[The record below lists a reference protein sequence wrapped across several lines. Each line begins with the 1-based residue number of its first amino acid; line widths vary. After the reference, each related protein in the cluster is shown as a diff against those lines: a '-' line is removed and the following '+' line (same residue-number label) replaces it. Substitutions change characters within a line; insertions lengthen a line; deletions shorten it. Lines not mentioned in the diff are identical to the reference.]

1 MYFCHSNNP
10 QKSLMEQIQTKLYNE
25 MTPDEQ
31 LRYVTD
37 FTSFID
43 KKLPA
48 LEQIGDAWEQST
60 IKDFETGLRL
70 LNAFQFARDF
80 VDKAVR
86 YGDYSARVHRIRI
99 YVDKIKTEIAKGLSL
114 KGADGH
120 TYALVAPSLP
130 ARRRGRPTKEE
141 AAARLRGIDVPKP
154 TDPEMEKQ
162 IIIAR
167 LMGIDVQ
174 VSNVAPREKNN
185 AELAA
190 ERAAR
195 QAAYDQQNPSLFPAL
210 RQAQGPSGS
219 PSGAQTTVA
228 PTTVP
233 EPAALGRRTLAT
245 EGTQEAPALR
255 QAQEP
260 SGAQTTVAEL
270 AEARIINDRLHLSDL
285 AWLCSDE
292 LKARIEQVRA
302 QRTVFGSASERAKLL
317 AEQGADP
324 KTIAPY
330 ARQAEEARE
339 AFESTYAA
347 VDEAL
352 AIQYK
357 RLSIDQP
364 YIERF
369 KARFKGVDLE
379 KVLYI
384 THPYYEKLKSPELD
398 LRIRTLIEQDSPE
411 YAARMKAEEEK
422 KQELQALHRYIVRRD
437 KDASDDRVKTMTQ
450 RIERIRELAG
460 DETADSYL
468 PILEKTK
475 EENKAWRAAKA
486 AAAPQEAES
495 PKPAKPKKK
504 PEKKKR

>member
-1 MYFCHSNNP
+1 
-10 QKSLMEQIQTKLYNE
+10 MEQIQTKLYNE

-48 LEQIGDAWEQST
+48 LEHIGDAWEQST

-195 QAAYDQQNPSLFPAL
+195 QAAYDQQNPSLFPPEPKKDAV
-210 RQAQGPSGS
+210 AS
-219 PSGAQTTVA
+219 PTVA
-228 PTTVP
+228 
-233 EPAALGRRTLAT
+233 ELA
-245 EGTQEAPALR
+245 EAPVLR

-260 SGAQTTVAEL
+260 SGGQSPMADIYTD
-270 AEARIINDRLHLSDL
+270 RIFNDRLHLSDL
-285 AWLCSDE
+285 AWLCSDD

-422 KQELQALHRYIVRRD
+422 KQEVTDILRYLKRRD
-437 KDASDDRVKTMTQ
+437 KMATDVRLKSAKEVKFPRLVELIGEKEAMNYYPLITY
-450 RIERIRELAG
+450 IE
-460 DETADSYL
+460 
-468 PILEKTK
+468 
-475 EENKAWRAAKA
+475 EENRKLHEADGKEKVSETGNS
-486 AAAPQEAES
+486 QEKDKDTKFK
-495 PKPAKPKKK
+495 KPAKKKSDKQK

>member
-1 MYFCHSNNP
+1 
-10 QKSLMEQIQTKLYNE
+10 MEQIQTKLYNE

-48 LEQIGDAWEQST
+48 LEHIGDAWEQST

-99 YVDKIKTEIAKGLSL
+99 YVEKIKNEIAKGLSL

-162 IIIAR
+162 IVIAR

-228 PTTVP
+228 V
-233 EPAALGRRTLAT
+233 
-245 EGTQEAPALR
+245 LR
-255 QAQEP
+255 QARSTGSGQAQEP
-260 SGAQTTVAEL
+260 SGGQSPMADIYTD
-270 AEARIINDRLHLSDL
+270 RIFNDRLHLSDL
-285 AWLCSDE
+285 AWLCSDD

-422 KQELQALHRYIVRRD
+422 KQEVTDILRYLKRRD
-437 KDASDDRVKTMTQ
+437 KMATDVRLKSAKEVKFPRLVELIGEKEAMNYYPLITY
-450 RIERIRELAG
+450 IE
-460 DETADSYL
+460 
-468 PILEKTK
+468 
-475 EENKAWRAAKA
+475 EENRKLHEADGKEKVSETGNSQEKDKDAKFK
-486 AAAPQEAES
+486 
-495 PKPAKPKKK
+495 KPAKKKSDKQKTGKKK
-504 PEKKKR
+504 DGQ

>member
-1 MYFCHSNNP
+1 
-10 QKSLMEQIQTKLYNE
+10 MEQIQTNLYNE

-48 LEQIGDAWEQST
+48 LEHIGDAWEQST

-86 YGDYSARVHRIRI
+86 YGDYSARVHRIRV
-99 YVDKIKTEIAKGLSL
+99 YVEKIKNEIAKGLSL

-167 LMGIDVQ
+167 LMGIEVQ

-195 QAAYDQQNPSLFPAL
+195 QAAYDQQNPSLFPETKEE
-210 RQAQGPSGS
+210 PKE
-219 PSGAQTTVA
+219 TTVS

-233 EPAALGRRTLAT
+233 ELA
-245 EGTQEAPALR
+245 EG
-255 QAQEP
+255 QEP
-260 SGAQTTVAEL
+260 SGGQSPMADIYTD
-270 AEARIINDRLHLSDL
+270 RIFNDRLHLSDL

-486 AAAPQEAES
+486 AAAPQEAEA

>member
-1 MYFCHSNNP
+1 
-10 QKSLMEQIQTKLYNE
+10 MEQIQTKLYNE

-48 LEQIGDAWEQST
+48 LEHIGDAWEQST

-86 YGDYSARVHRIRI
+86 YGDYSARVHRIRV
-99 YVDKIKTEIAKGLSL
+99 YVEKIKNEIAKGLSL

-141 AAARLRGIDVPKP
+141 SAARLRGIDVPKP

-162 IIIAR
+162 IVIAR
-167 LMGIDVQ
+167 LMGIEVQ

-210 RQAQGPSGS
+210 RQAQGPSDS
-219 PSGAQTTVA
+219 PSGAQTTV
-228 PTTVP
+228 PVP
-233 EPAALGRRTLAT
+233 
-245 EGTQEAPALR
+245 R
-255 QAQEP
+255 QAQEPSGGGTVPVGP

-285 AWLCSDE
+285 AWLCSDD

-450 RIERIRELAG
+450 RIDRIRELAG

-475 EENKAWRAAKA
+475 EENKVWRAAKA
-486 AAAPQEAES
+486 AAAPQEAEA

>member
-1 MYFCHSNNP
+1 
-10 QKSLMEQIQTKLYNE
+10 MEQIQTKLYNE

-48 LEQIGDAWEQST
+48 LEHIGDAWEQST

-86 YGDYSARVHRIRI
+86 YGDYSARVHRIRV

-162 IIIAR
+162 IVIAR

-210 RQAQGPSGS
+210 RQAQGPSDS

-228 PTTVP
+228 V
-233 EPAALGRRTLAT
+233 
-245 EGTQEAPALR
+245 LR
-255 QAQEP
+255 KAQEP
-260 SGAQTTVAEL
+260 SGGQSPMADIYTD
-270 AEARIINDRLHLSDL
+270 RIFNDRLHLSDL

-422 KQELQALHRYIVRRD
+422 KQEVTDILRYLKRRD
-437 KDASDDRVKTMTQ
+437 KMATDVRLKSAKEVKFPRLVELIGEKEAMNYYPLITY
-450 RIERIRELAG
+450 IE
-460 DETADSYL
+460 
-468 PILEKTK
+468 
-475 EENKAWRAAKA
+475 EENRKLHEADGKEKVSETGNS
-486 AAAPQEAES
+486 QEKDKDTKFK
-495 PKPAKPKKK
+495 KPAKKKSDKHK
-504 PEKKKR
+504 PEKKKDGQ

>member
-1 MYFCHSNNP
+1 M
-10 QKSLMEQIQTKLYNE
+10 
-25 MTPDEQ
+25 
-31 LRYVTD
+31 
-37 FTSFID
+37 
-43 KKLPA
+43 
-48 LEQIGDAWEQST
+48 
-60 IKDFETGLRL
+60 
-70 LNAFQFARDF
+70 
-80 VDKAVR
+80 DKAVR

-114 KGADGH
+114 KGTDGH

-162 IIIAR
+162 IVIAR

-195 QAAYDQQNPSLFPAL
+195 QAAYDQQNPSLFP
-210 RQAQGPSGS
+210 PE
-219 PSGAQTTVA
+219 PKKEPKETTVA

-233 EPAALGRRTLAT
+233 ELV
-245 EGTQEAPALR
+245 EG
-255 QAQEP
+255 
-260 SGAQTTVAEL
+260 
-270 AEARIINDRLHLSDL
+270 RIINDRLHLSDL
-285 AWLCSDE
+285 AWLCSDD

-324 KTIAPY
+324 TTIAPY

-450 RIERIRELAG
+450 RIARIRALAG

-486 AAAPQEAES
+486 AAAPQEAEA

>member
-1 MYFCHSNNP
+1 
-10 QKSLMEQIQTKLYNE
+10 MEQIQTKLYNE

-48 LEQIGDAWEQST
+48 LEHIGDAWEQST

-86 YGDYSARVHRIRI
+86 YGDYSARVHRIRV

-167 LMGIDVQ
+167 LMGIEVQ

-195 QAAYDQQNPSLFPAL
+195 QAAYDQQNPSLFPETKEE
-210 RQAQGPSGS
+210 PKE
-219 PSGAQTTVA
+219 TTVA
-228 PTTVP
+228 PTTAP
-233 EPAALGRRTLAT
+233 ELAALGRRTLAT
-245 EGTQEAPALR
+245 EGTQEG
-255 QAQEP
+255 QGP

-285 AWLCSDE
+285 AWLCSDD

-422 KQELQALHRYIVRRD
+422 KQEVTDILRYLKRRD
-437 KDASDDRVKTMTQ
+437 KMATDVRLKSAKEVKFPRLVELIGEKEAMNYYPLITY
-450 RIERIRELAG
+450 IE
-460 DETADSYL
+460 
-468 PILEKTK
+468 
-475 EENKAWRAAKA
+475 EENRKLHEADGKEKVSETGNSQEKDKDAKFK
-486 AAAPQEAES
+486 
-495 PKPAKPKKK
+495 KPAKKKSDKQK

>member
-1 MYFCHSNNP
+1 
-10 QKSLMEQIQTKLYNE
+10 MEQIQTKLYNE

-99 YVDKIKTEIAKGLSL
+99 YVEKIKTEIAKGLSL

-167 LMGIDVQ
+167 LMGIEVQ

-195 QAAYDQQNPSLFPAL
+195 QAAYDQQNPSLFPPEPKKDA
-210 RQAQGPSGS
+210 
-219 PSGAQTTVA
+219 VA
-228 PTTVP
+228 SPTTVP
-233 EPAALGRRTLAT
+233 EPA
-245 EGTQEAPALR
+245 EGPVLR

-486 AAAPQEAES
+486 AAAPQEAEA

>member
-1 MYFCHSNNP
+1 
-10 QKSLMEQIQTKLYNE
+10 MEQIQTKLYNE

-48 LEQIGDAWEQST
+48 LEHIGDAWEQST

-86 YGDYSARVHRIRI
+86 YGDYSARVHRIRV
-99 YVDKIKTEIAKGLSL
+99 YVDKIKNEIAKGLSL

-162 IIIAR
+162 IVIAR
-167 LMGIDVQ
+167 LMGIEVQ

-195 QAAYDQQNPSLFPAL
+195 QAAYDQQNPSLFPETKEDTGVL
-210 RQAQGPSGS
+210 RQAQEPSG
-219 PSGAQTTVA
+219 GG
-228 PTTVP
+228 TVP
-233 EPAALGRRTLAT
+233 V
-245 EGTQEAPALR
+245 
-255 QAQEP
+255 EP

-486 AAAPQEAES
+486 AAAPQEAEA

>member
-1 MYFCHSNNP
+1 
-10 QKSLMEQIQTKLYNE
+10 MEQIQTKLYNE

-48 LEQIGDAWEQST
+48 LEHIGDAWEQST

-86 YGDYSARVHRIRI
+86 YGDYSARVHRIRV
-99 YVDKIKTEIAKGLSL
+99 YVDKIKNEIAKGLSL

-195 QAAYDQQNPSLFPAL
+195 QAAYDQQNPSLFPETKEQPKQTTVAPTTVPEL
-210 RQAQGPSGS
+210 VEGPSGS

-228 PTTVP
+228 V
-233 EPAALGRRTLAT
+233 
-245 EGTQEAPALR
+245 LR

-260 SGAQTTVAEL
+260 SGGQSPMADIYTD
-270 AEARIINDRLHLSDL
+270 RIFNDRLHLSDL
-285 AWLCSDE
+285 AWLCSDD

-450 RIERIRELAG
+450 RIARIRELAG
-460 DETADSYL
+460 DESADSYL

-486 AAAPQEAES
+486 AAAPQEAEA

>member
-1 MYFCHSNNP
+1 
-10 QKSLMEQIQTKLYNE
+10 MEQIQTKLYNE

-80 VDKAVR
+80 VDNAVR

-210 RQAQGPSGS
+210 RQAQGPSDS

-228 PTTVP
+228 V
-233 EPAALGRRTLAT
+233 
-245 EGTQEAPALR
+245 LR
-255 QAQEP
+255 QARSTGSGQAQEP
-260 SGAQTTVAEL
+260 SGGQSPMADIYTD
-270 AEARIINDRLHLSDL
+270 RIFNDRLHLSDL

-352 AIQYK
+352 AVQYK

-486 AAAPQEAES
+486 AAAPQEAEA

>member
-1 MYFCHSNNP
+1 
-10 QKSLMEQIQTKLYNE
+10 MEQIQTKLYNE

-86 YGDYSARVHRIRI
+86 YGDYSARVHRIRV

-162 IIIAR
+162 IVIAR

-195 QAAYDQQNPSLFPAL
+195 QAAYNQQNPSLFPPEPKKDEV
-210 RQAQGPSGS
+210 PS
-219 PSGAQTTVA
+219 P
-228 PTTVP
+228 TVP
-233 EPAALGRRTLAT
+233 ELVALGRRTLAT
-245 EGTQEAPALR
+245 EGTQEG
-255 QAQEP
+255 QEP
-260 SGAQTTVAEL
+260 SGGQSPMADIYTD
-270 AEARIINDRLHLSDL
+270 RIFNDRLHLSDL

-384 THPYYEKLKSPELD
+384 TYPYYEKLKSPELD

-422 KQELQALHRYIVRRD
+422 KQEVTDILRYLKRRD
-437 KDASDDRVKTMTQ
+437 KMATDVRLKSAKEVKFPRLVELIGEKEAMNYYPLITY
-450 RIERIRELAG
+450 IE
-460 DETADSYL
+460 
-468 PILEKTK
+468 
-475 EENKAWRAAKA
+475 EENRKLHEADGKEKVSETGNSQEKDKDAKFK
-486 AAAPQEAES
+486 
-495 PKPAKPKKK
+495 KPAKKKSDKQK

>member
-1 MYFCHSNNP
+1 
-10 QKSLMEQIQTKLYNE
+10 MEQIQTKLYNE

-48 LEQIGDAWEQST
+48 LEHIGDAWEQST

-86 YGDYSARVHRIRI
+86 YGDYSARVHRIRV
-99 YVDKIKTEIAKGLSL
+99 YVEKIKNEIAKGLSL

-162 IIIAR
+162 IVIAR

-228 PTTVP
+228 V
-233 EPAALGRRTLAT
+233 
-245 EGTQEAPALR
+245 LR
-255 QAQEP
+255 QARSTGSGQAQEP
-260 SGAQTTVAEL
+260 SGGQSPMADIYTD
-270 AEARIINDRLHLSDL
+270 RIFNDRLHLSDL

-422 KQELQALHRYIVRRD
+422 KQEVTDILRYLKRRD
-437 KDASDDRVKTMTQ
+437 KMATDVRLKSAKEVKFPRLVELIGEKEAMNYYPLITY
-450 RIERIRELAG
+450 IE
-460 DETADSYL
+460 
-468 PILEKTK
+468 
-475 EENKAWRAAKA
+475 EENRKLHEADGKEKVSETDNS
-486 AAAPQEAES
+486 QEKDKDTKFK
-495 PKPAKPKKK
+495 KPAKKKSDKQKTGKKK
-504 PEKKKR
+504 DGQ

>member
-48 LEQIGDAWEQST
+48 LEHIGDAWEQST

-86 YGDYSARVHRIRI
+86 YGDYSARVHRIRV

-114 KGADGH
+114 KGTDGH

-162 IIIAR
+162 IVIAR

-210 RQAQGPSGS
+210 RQAQGPSDS

-233 EPAALGRRTLAT
+233 ELV
-245 EGTQEAPALR
+245 EG
-255 QAQEP
+255 
-260 SGAQTTVAEL
+260 
-270 AEARIINDRLHLSDL
+270 RIINDRLHLSDL
-285 AWLCSDE
+285 AWLCSDD

-486 AAAPQEAES
+486 AAAPQEAEA

>member
-86 YGDYSARVHRIRI
+86 YGDYSARVHRIRV

-167 LMGIDVQ
+167 LMGIEVQ

-210 RQAQGPSGS
+210 RQAQGPSDS

-228 PTTVP
+228 VLRQAQGPSDSPSGAQTTV
-233 EPAALGRRTLAT
+233 AV
-245 EGTQEAPALR
+245 LR

-260 SGAQTTVAEL
+260 SGGQSPMADIYTD
-270 AEARIINDRLHLSDL
+270 RIFNDRLHLSDL
-285 AWLCSDE
+285 AWLCSDD

-486 AAAPQEAES
+486 AAAPQEAEA

>member
-1 MYFCHSNNP
+1 MADIY
-10 QKSLMEQIQTKLYNE
+10 
-25 MTPDEQ
+25 
-31 LRYVTD
+31 TD
-37 FTSFID
+37 
-43 KKLPA
+43 
-48 LEQIGDAWEQST
+48 
-60 IKDFETGLRL
+60 
-70 LNAFQFARDF
+70 
-80 VDKAVR
+80 
-86 YGDYSARVHRIRI
+86 RI
-99 YVDKIKTEIAKGLSL
+99 
-114 KGADGH
+114 
-120 TYALVAPSLP
+120 
-130 ARRRGRPTKEE
+130 
-141 AAARLRGIDVPKP
+141 
-154 TDPEMEKQ
+154 
-162 IIIAR
+162 
-167 LMGIDVQ
+167 
-174 VSNVAPREKNN
+174 
-185 AELAA
+185 
-190 ERAAR
+190 
-195 QAAYDQQNPSLFPAL
+195 F
-210 RQAQGPSGS
+210 
-219 PSGAQTTVA
+219 
-228 PTTVP
+228 
-233 EPAALGRRTLAT
+233 
-245 EGTQEAPALR
+245 
-255 QAQEP
+255 
-260 SGAQTTVAEL
+260 
-270 AEARIINDRLHLSDL
+270 NDRLHLSDL

-292 LKARIEQVRA
+292 LKSRIEQVRA

-486 AAAPQEAES
+486 AAAPQEAEA

>member
-1 MYFCHSNNP
+1 
-10 QKSLMEQIQTKLYNE
+10 MEQIQTKLYNE

-86 YGDYSARVHRIRI
+86 YGDYSARVHRIRV

-162 IIIAR
+162 IVIAR

-210 RQAQGPSGS
+210 RQAQGPSDS

-228 PTTVP
+228 V
-233 EPAALGRRTLAT
+233 
-245 EGTQEAPALR
+245 LR
-255 QAQEP
+255 QAHSTGSGQAQEP
-260 SGAQTTVAEL
+260 SGGQSPMADIYTD
-270 AEARIINDRLHLSDL
+270 RIFNDRLHLSDL

-422 KQELQALHRYIVRRD
+422 KQEVTDILRYLKRRD
-437 KDASDDRVKTMTQ
+437 KMATDVRLKSAKEVKFPRLVELIGEKEAMNYYPLITY
-450 RIERIRELAG
+450 IE
-460 DETADSYL
+460 
-468 PILEKTK
+468 
-475 EENKAWRAAKA
+475 EENRKLHEADGKEKVSETGNS
-486 AAAPQEAES
+486 QEKDKDTKFK
-495 PKPAKPKKK
+495 KPAKKKSDKQK

>member
-48 LEQIGDAWEQST
+48 LEHIGDAWEQST

-86 YGDYSARVHRIRI
+86 YGDYSARVHRIRV

-162 IIIAR
+162 IVIAR

-210 RQAQGPSGS
+210 RQAQGPSDS

-228 PTTVP
+228 V
-233 EPAALGRRTLAT
+233 
-245 EGTQEAPALR
+245 LR
-255 QAQEP
+255 QARSTGSGQAQEP
-260 SGAQTTVAEL
+260 SGGQSPMADIYTD
-270 AEARIINDRLHLSDL
+270 RIFNDRLHLSDL

-486 AAAPQEAES
+486 AAAPQEAEP

>member
-86 YGDYSARVHRIRI
+86 YGDYSARVHRIRV
-99 YVDKIKTEIAKGLSL
+99 YVDKIKNEIAKGLSL

-162 IIIAR
+162 IVIAR

-195 QAAYDQQNPSLFPAL
+195 QAAYDQQNPSLFPAEPKKD
-210 RQAQGPSGS
+210 ACAS
-219 PSGAQTTVA
+219 P
-228 PTTVP
+228 TVP
-233 EPAALGRRTLAT
+233 EPA
-245 EGTQEAPALR
+245 EGPVLR
-255 QAQEP
+255 QARSTGSGQAQEP
-260 SGAQTTVAEL
+260 SGGQSPMADIYTD
-270 AEARIINDRLHLSDL
+270 RIFNDRLHLSDL

-486 AAAPQEAES
+486 AAAPQKAEA

>member
-1 MYFCHSNNP
+1 
-10 QKSLMEQIQTKLYNE
+10 MEQIQTKLYNE

-99 YVDKIKTEIAKGLSL
+99 YVEKIKNEIAKGLSL

-162 IIIAR
+162 IVIAR

-210 RQAQGPSGS
+210 RQAQGPSDS

-228 PTTVP
+228 V
-233 EPAALGRRTLAT
+233 
-245 EGTQEAPALR
+245 LR
-255 QAQEP
+255 QARSTGSGQAQEP
-260 SGAQTTVAEL
+260 SGGQSPMADIYTD
-270 AEARIINDRLHLSDL
+270 RIFNDRLHLSDL
-285 AWLCSDE
+285 AWLCSDD

-352 AIQYK
+352 AVQYK

-450 RIERIRELAG
+450 RIARIRELAG

-486 AAAPQEAES
+486 AAAPQEAET

>member
-1 MYFCHSNNP
+1 
-10 QKSLMEQIQTKLYNE
+10 MEQIQTKLYNE

-48 LEQIGDAWEQST
+48 LEQIGDAWEQAA

-86 YGDYSARVHRIRI
+86 YGDYNARVHRIRV
-99 YVDKIKTEIAKGLSL
+99 YVDKIKNEIAKGLSL

-167 LMGIDVQ
+167 LMGIEVQ

-195 QAAYDQQNPSLFPAL
+195 QAAYDQQNPSLFPTE
-210 RQAQGPSGS
+210 PKKE
-219 PSGAQTTVA
+219 
-228 PTTVP
+228 PTKSTVP
-233 EPAALGRRTLAT
+233 ELVEGQEPLGG
-245 EGTQEAPALR
+245 GTVPVG
-255 QAQEP
+255 P

-369 KARFKGVDLE
+369 KDRFKGVDLE

-486 AAAPQEAES
+486 AAVPQEAET

-504 PEKKKR
+504 TEKKKR

>member
-1 MYFCHSNNP
+1 
-10 QKSLMEQIQTKLYNE
+10 MEQIQTKLYNE

-86 YGDYSARVHRIRI
+86 YGDYSARVHRIRV

-162 IIIAR
+162 IVIAR

-210 RQAQGPSGS
+210 RQAQGPSDS

-228 PTTVP
+228 V
-233 EPAALGRRTLAT
+233 
-245 EGTQEAPALR
+245 LR

-260 SGAQTTVAEL
+260 SGGQSPMADIYTD
-270 AEARIINDRLHLSDL
+270 RIFNDRLHLSDL
-285 AWLCSDE
+285 AWLCSDD

-422 KQELQALHRYIVRRD
+422 KQEVTDILRYLKRRD
-437 KDASDDRVKTMTQ
+437 KMATDVRLKSAKEVKFPRLVELIGEKEAMNYYPLITY
-450 RIERIRELAG
+450 IE
-460 DETADSYL
+460 
-468 PILEKTK
+468 
-475 EENKAWRAAKA
+475 EENRKLHEADGKEKVSETGNS
-486 AAAPQEAES
+486 QEKDKDTKFK
-495 PKPAKPKKK
+495 KPAKKKSDKQK

>member
-1 MYFCHSNNP
+1 
-10 QKSLMEQIQTKLYNE
+10 MEQIQTKLYNE

-162 IIIAR
+162 IVIAR

-210 RQAQGPSGS
+210 RQAQGPSDS

-228 PTTVP
+228 V
-233 EPAALGRRTLAT
+233 
-245 EGTQEAPALR
+245 LR
-255 QAQEP
+255 QARSTGSGQAQEP
-260 SGAQTTVAEL
+260 SGGQSPMADIYTD
-270 AEARIINDRLHLSDL
+270 RIFNDRLHLSDL

-422 KQELQALHRYIVRRD
+422 KQEVTDILRYLKRRD
-437 KDASDDRVKTMTQ
+437 KMATDVRLKSAKEVKFPRLVELIGEKEAMNYYPLITY
-450 RIERIRELAG
+450 IE
-460 DETADSYL
+460 
-468 PILEKTK
+468 
-475 EENKAWRAAKA
+475 EENRKLHEADGKEKVSETGNS
-486 AAAPQEAES
+486 QEKDKDTKFK
-495 PKPAKPKKK
+495 KPAKKKSDK
-504 PEKKKR
+504 QKTEKKKR

>member
-48 LEQIGDAWEQST
+48 LEHIGDAWEQST

-86 YGDYSARVHRIRI
+86 YGDYSARVHRIRV

-162 IIIAR
+162 IVIAR

-210 RQAQGPSGS
+210 RQAQGPSDS

-233 EPAALGRRTLAT
+233 ELV
-245 EGTQEAPALR
+245 EG
-255 QAQEP
+255 
-260 SGAQTTVAEL
+260 
-270 AEARIINDRLHLSDL
+270 RIINDRLHLSDL

-486 AAAPQEAES
+486 AAAPQEAET

>member
-48 LEQIGDAWEQST
+48 LEHIGDAWEQST

-80 VDKAVR
+80 VDKAMR
-86 YGDYSARVHRIRI
+86 YGDYSARVHRIRV

-162 IIIAR
+162 IVIAR

-219 PSGAQTTVA
+219 PSGAQTTVS
-228 PTTVP
+228 V
-233 EPAALGRRTLAT
+233 
-245 EGTQEAPALR
+245 LR
-255 QAQEP
+255 QARSTGSGQAQEP
-260 SGAQTTVAEL
+260 SGGQSPMADIYTD
-270 AEARIINDRLHLSDL
+270 RIFNDRLHLSDL
-285 AWLCSDE
+285 AWLCSDD

-475 EENKAWRAAKA
+475 EENKAWRAAKV
-486 AAAPQEAES
+486 AAAPQKAEA

>member
-1 MYFCHSNNP
+1 MADIY
-10 QKSLMEQIQTKLYNE
+10 
-25 MTPDEQ
+25 
-31 LRYVTD
+31 TD
-37 FTSFID
+37 
-43 KKLPA
+43 
-48 LEQIGDAWEQST
+48 
-60 IKDFETGLRL
+60 
-70 LNAFQFARDF
+70 
-80 VDKAVR
+80 
-86 YGDYSARVHRIRI
+86 RI
-99 YVDKIKTEIAKGLSL
+99 
-114 KGADGH
+114 
-120 TYALVAPSLP
+120 
-130 ARRRGRPTKEE
+130 
-141 AAARLRGIDVPKP
+141 
-154 TDPEMEKQ
+154 
-162 IIIAR
+162 
-167 LMGIDVQ
+167 
-174 VSNVAPREKNN
+174 
-185 AELAA
+185 
-190 ERAAR
+190 
-195 QAAYDQQNPSLFPAL
+195 F
-210 RQAQGPSGS
+210 
-219 PSGAQTTVA
+219 
-228 PTTVP
+228 
-233 EPAALGRRTLAT
+233 
-245 EGTQEAPALR
+245 
-255 QAQEP
+255 
-260 SGAQTTVAEL
+260 
-270 AEARIINDRLHLSDL
+270 NDRLHLSDL
-285 AWLCSDE
+285 AWLCSDD

-422 KQELQALHRYIVRRD
+422 KQELQALHRYIMRHD

-450 RIERIRELAG
+450 RIARIRELAG

-486 AAAPQEAES
+486 AAAPQEAEA

>member
-86 YGDYSARVHRIRI
+86 YGDYSARVHRIRV
-99 YVDKIKTEIAKGLSL
+99 YVEKIKNEIAKGLSL

-162 IIIAR
+162 IVIAR

-219 PSGAQTTVA
+219 PSGAQTTVS
-228 PTTVP
+228 V
-233 EPAALGRRTLAT
+233 
-245 EGTQEAPALR
+245 LR
-255 QAQEP
+255 QARSTGSGQAQEP
-260 SGAQTTVAEL
+260 SGGQSPMADIYTD
-270 AEARIINDRLHLSDL
+270 RIFNDRLHLSDL

-422 KQELQALHRYIVRRD
+422 KQEVTDILRYLKRRD
-437 KDASDDRVKTMTQ
+437 KMATDVRLKSAKEVKFPRLVELIGEKEAMNYYPLITY
-450 RIERIRELAG
+450 IE
-460 DETADSYL
+460 
-468 PILEKTK
+468 
-475 EENKAWRAAKA
+475 EENRKLHEADGKEKVSEAGNS
-486 AAAPQEAES
+486 QEKDKDTKFK
-495 PKPAKPKKK
+495 KPAKKKSDKQK

>member
-1 MYFCHSNNP
+1 MADIY
-10 QKSLMEQIQTKLYNE
+10 
-25 MTPDEQ
+25 
-31 LRYVTD
+31 TD
-37 FTSFID
+37 
-43 KKLPA
+43 
-48 LEQIGDAWEQST
+48 
-60 IKDFETGLRL
+60 
-70 LNAFQFARDF
+70 
-80 VDKAVR
+80 
-86 YGDYSARVHRIRI
+86 RI
-99 YVDKIKTEIAKGLSL
+99 
-114 KGADGH
+114 
-120 TYALVAPSLP
+120 
-130 ARRRGRPTKEE
+130 
-141 AAARLRGIDVPKP
+141 
-154 TDPEMEKQ
+154 
-162 IIIAR
+162 
-167 LMGIDVQ
+167 
-174 VSNVAPREKNN
+174 
-185 AELAA
+185 
-190 ERAAR
+190 
-195 QAAYDQQNPSLFPAL
+195 F
-210 RQAQGPSGS
+210 
-219 PSGAQTTVA
+219 
-228 PTTVP
+228 
-233 EPAALGRRTLAT
+233 
-245 EGTQEAPALR
+245 
-255 QAQEP
+255 
-260 SGAQTTVAEL
+260 
-270 AEARIINDRLHLSDL
+270 NDRLHLSDL

-437 KDASDDRVKTMTQ
+437 KDASDDRLKTMTQ
-450 RIERIRELAG
+450 RIARIRELAG

-486 AAAPQEAES
+486 AAAPQEAEA

>member
-86 YGDYSARVHRIRI
+86 YGDYSARVHRIRV

-167 LMGIDVQ
+167 LMGIEVQ

-195 QAAYDQQNPSLFPAL
+195 QAAYDQQNPSLFPPEPKKDA
-210 RQAQGPSGS
+210 
-219 PSGAQTTVA
+219 VA
-228 PTTVP
+228 SPTTVP
-233 EPAALGRRTLAT
+233 
-245 EGTQEAPALR
+245 
-255 QAQEP
+255 
-260 SGAQTTVAEL
+260 EL

-292 LKARIEQVRA
+292 LKSRIEQVRA

-422 KQELQALHRYIVRRD
+422 KQEVTDILRYLKRRD
-437 KDASDDRVKTMTQ
+437 KMATDVRLKSAKEVKFPRLVELIGEKEAMNYYPLITY
-450 RIERIRELAG
+450 IE
-460 DETADSYL
+460 
-468 PILEKTK
+468 
-475 EENKAWRAAKA
+475 EENRKLHEADGKEKVSETGNSQEKDKDAKFK
-486 AAAPQEAES
+486 
-495 PKPAKPKKK
+495 KPAKKKSDKQK

>member
-48 LEQIGDAWEQST
+48 LEHIGDAWEQST

-99 YVDKIKTEIAKGLSL
+99 YVDKIKDEIAKGLSL

-162 IIIAR
+162 IVIAR
-167 LMGIDVQ
+167 LMGIEVQ

-228 PTTVP
+228 V
-233 EPAALGRRTLAT
+233 
-245 EGTQEAPALR
+245 LR
-255 QAQEP
+255 QAQEPSGGGTVPVEP

-285 AWLCSDE
+285 AWLCSDD

-486 AAAPQEAES
+486 AAAPHEAEA

>member
-1 MYFCHSNNP
+1 MYFCHSNDP

-86 YGDYSARVHRIRI
+86 YGDYSARVHRIRV

-167 LMGIDVQ
+167 LMGIEVQ

-210 RQAQGPSGS
+210 RQAQGPSDS

-228 PTTVP
+228 VLRQAQGPSDSPSGAQTTV
-233 EPAALGRRTLAT
+233 AV
-245 EGTQEAPALR
+245 LR

-260 SGAQTTVAEL
+260 SGGQSPMADIYTD
-270 AEARIINDRLHLSDL
+270 RIFNDRLHLSDL
-285 AWLCSDE
+285 AWLCSDD

-486 AAAPQEAES
+486 AAAPQEAEA